1 MNAQKDNSAPT
12 WDDAETILAANHLNK
27 SYSQRSGQYGFG
39 TTRVKALDD
48 VSIRLKTGSTLAVV
62 GESGSGKSTL
72 ARCLLQLLPLD
83 KRAGDSGEVLFQGR
97 DLATLSSS
105 ELRVQRRHL
114 QMVFQDP
121 FASLNPRMRIGEIVG
136 EGLLVHKLGN
146 AAEQRQKVAQML
158 KRVGLGENDMQ
169 KYPHEFSGGQRQRIG
184 IARALVLEPQVVV
197 CDEPV
202 SALDVSIQAQI
213 LLLLKE
219 LQQEMKLSYIFI
231 SHDLRVV
238 RHIADEVVVM
248 HQGKVVE
255 AGTVYNIYHDPKEEY
270 TRNLL
275 NSIPGRKRKAL
286 AAGAMDYP
294 PL

>member
-1 MNAQKDNSAPT
+1 MTDF
-12 WDDAETILAANHLNK
+12 ILTASNLVK
-27 SYSQRSGQYGFG
+27 TFSQRGGKFG
-39 TTRVKALDD
+39 MATSEIKALDN
-48 VSIRLKTGSTLAVV
+48 VSIALRAGTTLAIV

-72 ARCLLQLLPLD
+72 ARCLLQLQPL
-83 KRAGDSGEVLFQGR
+83 DSGEVLFQSEN
-97 DLATLSSS
+97 LAKLSASQ
-105 ELRVQRRHL
+105 LRNMRKHL
-114 QMVFQDP
+114 QMIFQDP

-136 EGLLVHKLGN
+136 EGLLIHDIGSR
-146 AAEQRQKVAQML
+146 AEQQSKVVQML
-158 KRVGLGENDMQ
+158 KRVGLSEADMQ

-184 IARALVLEPQVVV
+184 IARALVLKPKLVV

-219 LQQEMKLSYIFI
+219 LQAEMALSYIFI

-238 RHIADEVVVM
+238 RHIADDVAVM

-255 AGTVYNIYHDPKEEY
+255 QGSVIDIYQSPTQDY

-275 NSIPGRKRKAL
+275 QAIPGRKHATEL
-286 AAGAMDYP
+286 HA
-294 PL
+294 